1 MSATIDTWTGR
12 FGLLAGF
19 LLVATW
25 LAFAG
30 RPGMAPAPAASVR
43 VTTLVSGE
51 LSISPPT
58 QAVLNGHGLRPGG
71 EPKTG
76 SLRVRNQTP
85 VALGFALRAQ
95 SPEHDLDRSLWI
107 EVTDGEDTL
116 VRTTLGRARAWSP
129 EVLRLRSGQSREL
142 EVRAWIPEDAPDGW
156 QAGRAGVILEFSS
169 IKGRRS

>member
-12 FGLLAGF
+12 IGFLAGI

-30 RPGMAPAPAASVR
+30 RPGMAPEPSASVR
-43 VTTLVSGE
+43 VGTLVSGE
-51 LSISPPT
+51 LSISPAT
-58 QAVLNGHGLRPGG
+58 KAVLNGHGLRPGG

-95 SPEHDLDRSLWI
+95 APEHDLDRSLWI
-107 EVTDGEDTL
+107 EVSDGEDTL
-116 VRTTLGRARAWSP
+116 VRTTLGEARAWSP
-129 EVLRLRSGQSREL
+129 KVLRLRSGQARKL
-142 EVRAWIPEDAPDGW
+142 DVRVWVPADAPDGW

-169 IKGRRS
+169 TKGRRS